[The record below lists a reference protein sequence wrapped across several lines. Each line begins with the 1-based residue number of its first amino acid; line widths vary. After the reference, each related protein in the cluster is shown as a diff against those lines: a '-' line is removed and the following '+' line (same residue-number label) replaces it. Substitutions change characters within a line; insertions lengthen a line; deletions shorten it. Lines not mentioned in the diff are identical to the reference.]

1 MIKVKEI
8 ITRKGIDHIIN
19 DFIETNNITDVID
32 IKYAV
37 GSNNDFV
44 SALIIYDDKI
54 DGAGQ

>member
-19 DFIETNNITDVID
+19 DFIETNNIIDVID

-37 GSNNDFV
+37 DGDFA
-44 SALIIYDDKI
+44 SALVIYDDKT
-54 DGAGQ
+54 DRAGQ